1 MSIRVQQIK
10 IGSESAVVVPVKT
23 WKKIVEALEDMV
35 DVAAYDRA
43 KKNDDGKYI
52 SLEEVEKYLAERAG
66 KKYGGALMVNETPAK
81 YGAKP
86 RSKKRDGG

>member
-1 MSIRVQQIK
+1 MNIQVQKIK

-23 WKKIVEALEDMV
+23 WKKIMDTLEDMI
-35 DVAAYDRA
+35 DVAAYDHA
-43 KKNDDGKYI
+43 VKNDDGKYF

-66 KKYGGALMVNETPAK
+66 DRHGEALRVNETPAK

-86 RSKKRDGG
+86 HSKNKDG